1 MAQPQITYVYG
12 LLAPDTPEL
21 VAEHINERNKLWNT
35 LVNRHLSTVD
45 AFQSE
50 LKNTFPSI
58 ASEQAALATARMELA
73 FAIKERSA
81 EVPELKKGIKVQYD
95 ALRSLID
102 ATPAIAA
109 MSDRHSKDLFEQ
121 ANFDIKGSFLWWPNH
136 ETLMQ
141 EFIRGRAKSISSA
154 IRMNYRALSGDGSL
168 YVTFKRPV
176 PAVQLF
182 GKCPT
187 VGIMGQ
193 GRHRQL
199 KITITTEGRKR
210 EDKQFATFPMIYH
223 RPLPDGALVKQVRL
237 MSWRIG
243 THRKYEVQFVMA
255 GAAQRPM
262 PAIARLAAGMD
273 LGWRVTE
280 SGMRVASLMD
290 SAGQVQHLEL
300 PPEWMLRSDYIDD
313 IDVQLFAGLTPRLA
327 EFREA
332 AQRDDFAWIAA
343 MLAKDKPHAPSLALK
358 ILQET
363 TRPVPAAL
371 AQWGASLRG
380 LVEEQAHLREKLQSQ
395 RLDIYRNFVADCC
408 RRFHTLAMEKL
419 NLKSLQQVHAGDAW
433 IDHQRRIHRS
443 RAALSILIRLFK
455 EAERAGRINLSEHDT
470 PYTTCTCHGC
480 GHINKIESKLMVTC
494 AKCGTVWD
502 QDENSAANFLRKI
515 TPRRAA

>member
-1 MAQPQITYVYG
+1 MAQPQTTYVYG
-12 LLAPDTPEL
+12 MLAPDTPEL
-21 VAEHINERNKLWNT
+21 VFEHINERNRLWNS
-35 LVNRHLSTVD
+35 LVNRHLATAE
-45 AFQSE
+45 AFQAE
-50 LKNTFPSI
+50 LKSVHPEI
-58 ASEQAALATARMELA
+58 AREQAAHTSARMELA
-73 FAIKERSA
+73 AAIKERKVD
-81 EVPELKKGIKVQYD
+81 VPELKKRIKAQYD
-95 ALRSLID
+95 TLRGMID
-102 ATPAIAA
+102 STPAIKA

-121 ANFDIKGSFLWWPNH
+121 ANCDIKASFLWWPNH

-141 EFIRGRAKSISSA
+141 EFLRARAKSISSA
-154 IRMNYRALSGDGSL
+154 IRMHYRAINDDGSL

-176 PAVQLF
+176 PVVQLF

-187 VGIMGQ
+187 VEIVGE
-193 GRHRQL
+193 GRKRQL
-199 KITITTEGRKR
+199 KITITTDGRKR
-210 EDKQFATFPMIYH
+210 DDKQFATFPMIYH

-237 MSWRIG
+237 MTWRVG

-255 GAAQRPM
+255 GAAQRPL
-262 PAIARLAAGMD
+262 PAAARLAAGMD

-290 SAGQVQHLEL
+290 SVGQVQHLEL

-313 IDVQLFAGLTPRLA
+313 IDVQLFAALTPRLA
-327 EFREA
+327 KFREA
-332 AQRDDFAWIAA
+332 AQGDDFAWIAI

-358 ILQET
+358 LLQET
-363 TRPVPAAL
+363 IRPVPAAL
-371 AQWGASLRG
+371 AQWAASLRG
-380 LVEEQAHLREKLQSQ
+380 LVEEQAHLREKLHAQ

-419 NLKSLQQVHAGDAW
+419 KLKSLQQVHAGDAW

-502 QDENSAANFLRKI
+502 QDENSAANFLHKI